1 MSNDIGPHRLSE
13 TPAVLSPDN
22 GAHLRPAGEDF
33 YAALER
39 DFDGFRGHTLVM
51 TYAFDT
57 PWPTWEIHPHGDEL
71 VYLLEGDTDFVL
83 RVNGADIT
91 VRVHEPGSYVQV
103 PRNTWHTARPH
114 APTRMLFI
122 TPGEGTRNEPH
133 PPEQE

>member
-1 MSNDIGPHRLSE
+1 MSNDIGPHRLAE
-13 TPAVLSPDN
+13 VPAVLSPDN
-22 GAHLRPAGEDF
+22 SAHLRPAGEDF
-33 YAALER
+33 YATLER

-51 TYAFDT
+51 THAFDT
-57 PWPTWEIHPHGDEL
+57 PWPSWECHPHGDEL

-83 RVNGADIT
+83 RVNGADVT
-91 VRVHEPGSYVQV
+91 VRVREPGSYVLV

-122 TPGEGTRNEPH
+122 TPGEGTLNEPH